1 MDLELI
7 GATVTSARFAP
18 DSYVVSVA
26 GELDLSTTG
35 DLERAF
41 RPILDGSANPT
52 LIADLSRVC
61 FLDSTALALLGATAK
76 ELRQRGSDLMLVSNG
91 PRVLRTLQISG
102 LDKHFSVRRQ
112 LTDVVGWQPVE
123 APPLQ

>member
-7 GATVTSARFAP
+7 GATVTSACFAP

-41 RPILDGSANPT
+41 RPILDGSPHPT
-52 LIADLSRVC
+52 VIADLTRVC
-61 FLDSTALALLGATAK
+61 FLD
-76 ELRQRGSDLMLVSNG
+76 
-91 PRVLRTLQISG
+91 
-102 LDKHFSVRRQ
+102 
-112 LTDVVGWQPVE
+112 
-123 APPLQ
+123 